1 MKYRIVMTETADEQM
16 RDILF
21 YIADDSGSI
30 DAALNYL
37 SHLEKTVKQL
47 EDFPYIGI
55 VPKYTILRRQG
66 YRILIVKKHLVFY
79 KVDEIA
85 HEVIIYA
92 VIDSRREYER
102 LLR

>member
-21 YIADDSGSI
+21 YIADDSGSV
-30 DAALNYL
+30 DTALNYL
-37 SHLEKTVKQL
+37 SHIEKAVKQL
-47 EDFPYIGI
+47 EDLPYLGI

-79 KVDEIA
+79 KVDETA

-102 LLR
+102 LL